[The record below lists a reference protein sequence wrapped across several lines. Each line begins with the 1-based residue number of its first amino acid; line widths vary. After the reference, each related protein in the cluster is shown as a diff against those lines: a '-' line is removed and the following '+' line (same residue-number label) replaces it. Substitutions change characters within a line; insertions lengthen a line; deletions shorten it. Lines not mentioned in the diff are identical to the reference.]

1 MRGEECG
8 ESSLL
13 IVPNSEGEVNMDDRE
28 LLIVIRTMAEKIGML
43 EWDNEQLRK
52 RIADTEKRYEQRLAN
67 AEEQLAQVCK
77 AAVMEVNAK

>member
-1 MRGEECG
+1 
-8 ESSLL
+8 
-13 IVPNSEGEVNMDDRE
+13 MDDRE